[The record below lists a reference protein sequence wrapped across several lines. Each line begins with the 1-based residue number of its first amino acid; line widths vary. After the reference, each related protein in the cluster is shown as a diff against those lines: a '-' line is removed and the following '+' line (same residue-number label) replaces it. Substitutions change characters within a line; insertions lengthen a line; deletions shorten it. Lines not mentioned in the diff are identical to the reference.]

1 MGHDWLGGL
10 GTATGVD
17 PANAAG
23 ADDADP
29 DLADADPDL
38 DPAAGAG
45 ADDAAADAD
54 ADPAAGAGADDAAAD
69 ADLDPDPDAAA
80 IRRCPSS
87 TRRAV
92 FARRSPW
99 TYARC
104 SRAGL

>member
-10 GTATGVD
+10 GTATGAD

-29 DLADADPDL
+29 DLADVDPDL
-38 DPAAGAG
+38 
-45 ADDAAADAD
+45 
-54 ADPAAGAGADDAAAD
+54 DPAAGAGADDAAAD

-87 TRRAV
+87 TRRPA
-92 FARRSPW
+92 FASSIASASPPSATLRRISSRFS
-99 TYARC
+99 TC
-104 SRAGL
+104 SR

>member
-29 DLADADPDL
+29 DLADPDLDPAAGAGADDAAADADPDL

-54 ADPAAGAGADDAAAD
+54 
-69 ADLDPDPDAAA
+69 LDPDPAA